1 MCVVI
6 TVQRANTHIHPP
18 YEDSADIKV
27 VLLNT
32 SLQTFT
38 CMLSDDCAQE
48 SQQQQM
54 LQRYGVNNKA
64 DATTQQSGDVHV
76 LVR

>member
-1 MCVVI
+1 MKIQLNV
-6 TVQRANTHIHPP
+6 R
-18 YEDSADIKV
+18 V

-48 SQQQQM
+48 SQQLLQQM
-54 LQRYGVNNKA
+54 LQRYDANNKA